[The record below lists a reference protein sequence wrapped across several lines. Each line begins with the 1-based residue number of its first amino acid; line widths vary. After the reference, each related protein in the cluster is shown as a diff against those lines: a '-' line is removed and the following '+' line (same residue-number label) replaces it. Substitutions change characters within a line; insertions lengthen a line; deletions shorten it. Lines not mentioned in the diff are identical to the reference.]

1 MAQSDFTPLSVQY
14 EVADESMFDVGTE
27 IQHTSISKQSN
38 DPTQA
43 KTASFEVFTQ
53 VNDVNDVFFTFLLA
67 YTSSS
72 DHTKLDES
80 SESASQNIFEPVRF
94 LRNVAPPKRF
104 HRTFWR
110 SAAKRILA
118 LSSMQMLS

>member
-1 MAQSDFTPLSVQY
+1 MAQFDFTSLSAQY
-14 EVADESMFDVGTE
+14 EAADESMFDVGTE
-27 IQHTSISKQSN
+27 TQHTSISKQSN
-38 DPTQA
+38 AQA
-43 KTASFEVFTQ
+43 KKASLEVFTQ
-53 VNDVNDVFFTFLLA
+53 VNDVNDVLFTSLLA
-67 YTSSS
+67 NTSSS
-72 DHTKLDES
+72 DHMELDES

-118 LSSMQMLS
+118 MSSMQMLS